1 MYQHKFF
8 YGKMHTAASL
18 VYPVAFA
25 ANGGKLTASI
35 HLTEDVMFKKKL
47 STAIFLFIAIA
58 AKADEG
64 QKIASKIQKVT
75 VFLSGAQVSRTAQVN
90 ISAGTSTLVFNNLSA
105 DMDVQSLQVSAGG
118 NFTILSVKH
127 ELDFFNEELKQKQII
142 DLHAQQKLIRDKI
155 SLQNGL
161 LPIYQE
167 EADMLSKNQV
177 GSGEKNGLDIVKL
190 KQALDF
196 QTARLTEIKQKQQ
209 TVADQ
214 VALLNLELQKYDKQ
228 IADIVKGRR
237 STTSN
242 VLVTVSSKADLQ
254 STFTINYVV
263 HTASWYPVYDI
274 RAKNV
279 NSPISITYKA
289 NVSQQSGEEWK
300 NIKITLSTGNPT
312 VSGSKPELTPDYLN
326 FGMYYSGAASSITK
340 VTGKV
345 VAQDDGQPL
354 PGVSIRIKGTSIGT
368 VSDKDGNYNIQVP
381 AGNPTLTYS
390 FLGYETME
398 RQANAAVISVALKPS
413 SQALNEVVVVGYGST
428 SESLEGRVSGVSI
441 TPGAVDKI
449 KIRGISSLGYSTTP
463 IEVKQIENQTNVEF
477 AIANPY
483 TVPTDGKQYMVEIGQ
498 FDLEA
503 SYQYYVAPKIS
514 TDVFLTAQ
522 LTNWNKYNFL
532 SGEASLFFEGT
543 FIGKSLI
550 NTQATTDTLN
560 LSLGNDKNIVVTRT
574 LQKELAERQ
583 IFGSNKKETRNWLV
597 EAKNRKS
604 QPVNLLVEDQV
615 PVSQNSDIQVDVQE
629 TSGAKLDAHTGK
641 LSWNFVLNSQDDKK
655 VQLKYQVKYPKN
667 QSVIVQ

>member
-1 MYQHKFF
+1 
-8 YGKMHTAASL
+8 MHTAASL
-18 VYPVAFA
+18 VYPAGLWA
-25 ANGGKLTASI
+25 DADKLTASI
-35 HLTEDVMFKKKL
+35 HLTDDVMFKKL
-47 STAIFLFIAIA
+47 STAIFLFIAIT

-64 QKIASKIQKVT
+64 QKIASKVQKVT

-90 ISAGTSTLVFNNLSA
+90 ISAGTSTLVFSNLSA

-127 ELDFFNEELKQKQII
+127 ELDFLNEELKQKQIT
-142 DLHAQQKLIRDKI
+142 DLLAQQKLIRDKI
-155 SLQNGL
+155 SLQDGL

-167 EADMLSKNQV
+167 EANMLSKNQV
-177 GSGEKNGLDIVKL
+177 GSGEKNGLDIIKL

-242 VLVTVSSKADLQ
+242 VLVTVSAKTDLQ
-254 STFTINYVV
+254 AAFNINYVV

-300 NIKITLSTGNPT
+300 NIRITLSTGNPT
-312 VSGSKPELTPDYLN
+312 VSGSKPDLSPDYLN
-326 FGMYYSGAASSITK
+326 FGMYYSGAAGNITK
-340 VTGKV
+340 VTGKIV
-345 VAQDDGQPL
+345 GQDDGQPL
-354 PGVSIRIKGTSIGT
+354 PGVSIRIKGSSIGT
-368 VSDKDGNYNIQVP
+368 VSDKDGNYDIQVP

-390 FLGYETME
+390 YVGFETME
-398 RQANAAVISVALKPS
+398 RQANAAVISVALKPANN
-413 SQALNEVVVVGYGST
+413 ALNEVVVVGYGSV
-428 SESLEGRVSGVSI
+428 SESFGGRVAGVSV
-441 TPGAVDKI
+441 TPGLKDKI
-449 KIRGISSLGYSTTP
+449 RIRGAATYATTP
-463 IEVKQIENQTNVEF
+463 IEVQKIENQTNIEF

-498 FDLEA
+498 FDLDA

-583 IFGSNKKETRNWLV
+583 IFGSNKKETRNWLI

>member
-1 MYQHKFF
+1 
-8 YGKMHTAASL
+8 MHTTASL
-18 VYPVAFA
+18 VYPRAFEA
-25 ANGGKLTASI
+25 DGSKLTASI
-35 HLTEDVMFKKKL
+35 HLTEDVMFKKL

-64 QKIASKIQKVT
+64 QKIASKVQKVT

-127 ELDFFNEELKQKQII
+127 ELDFLNEELKQKQIT
-142 DLHAQQKLIRDKI
+142 DLQAQQKLIRDKI
-155 SLQNGL
+155 SLQNSL

-209 TVADQ
+209 AVADQ

-228 IADIVKGRR
+228 IAGIVKGRR

-242 VLVTVSSKADLQ
+242 VLVTVSSKTDLQ

-312 VSGSKPELTPDYLN
+312 VSGSKPELSPDYLN
-326 FGMYYSGAASSITK
+326 FGMYYSGAAGNITK
-340 VTGKV
+340 VTGKIV
-345 VAQDDGQPL
+345 GQEDGQPL
-354 PGVSIRIKGTSIGT
+354 PGVSIRVKGSSIGT

-381 AGNPTLTYS
+381 GGNPTITYS
-390 FLGYETME
+390 YIGYETME

-413 SQALNEVVVVGYGST
+413 ARALNEVVVVGYGA
-428 SESLEGRVSGVSI
+428 SEYLEGRVAGVSV
-441 TPGAVDKI
+441 TDGKDKI
-449 KIRGISSLGYSTTP
+449 RLRGAATYATTP
-463 IEVKQIENQTNVEF
+463 IEVQKIENQTNVEF

-574 LQKELAERQ
+574 LQKELAGRQ
-583 IFGSNKKETRNWLV
+583 VFGSNKKETRNWLI

-604 QPVNLLVEDQV
+604 QPVSLLVEDQV
-615 PVSQNSDIQVDVQE
+615 PVSQNTDIQVDVQE

-655 VQLKYQVKYPKN
+655 VLLKYQVKYPKD

>member
-1 MYQHKFF
+1 VYQHKLF
-8 YGKMHTAASL
+8 YGKMHTTASL
-18 VYPVAFA
+18 VYPAAFEA
-25 ANGGKLTASI
+25 HKGKLTASI
-35 HLTEDVMFKKKL
+35 HLTEDVMFKKL

-58 AKADEG
+58 SKADKG
-64 QKIASKIQKVT
+64 QKIASKVQKVT

-90 ISAGTSTLVFNNLSA
+90 ISAGTSILVFSNLSA

-127 ELDFFNEELKQKQII
+127 ELDFLNEELKQKQIT
-142 DLHAQQKLIRDKI
+142 DLQTQQKLIRDKI
-155 SLQNGL
+155 SLQNSL

-167 EADMLSKNQV
+167 EANMLAKNQV
-177 GSGEKNGLDIVKL
+177 GSGEKNGLDIIKL

-214 VALLNLELQKYDKQ
+214 VALLNLELEKYDKQ
-228 IADIVKGRR
+228 IAAVVKGRR

-242 VLVTVSSKADLQ
+242 VLVTVSSKTDLQ
-254 STFTINYVV
+254 STFTVNYVV
-263 HTASWYPVYDI
+263 RTASWYPVYDI

-300 NIKITLSTGNPT
+300 NIRITLSTGNPT

-326 FGMYYSGAASSITK
+326 FGMYYSGAAGNITK
-340 VTGKV
+340 VTGKIV
-345 VAQDDGQPL
+345 GQDDGQPL
-354 PGVSIRIKGTSIGT
+354 PGVSIRVKGSSIGT

-381 AGNPTLTYS
+381 GGNPTITYS
-390 FLGYETME
+390 YIGYETME

-413 SQALNEVVVVGYGST
+413 ARALNEVVVVGYGS
-428 SESLEGRVSGVSI
+428 SNSDKEDLSGAIQSSGIRRKALSLN
-441 TPGAVDKI
+441 
-449 KIRGISSLGYSTTP
+449 YSTTP
-463 IEVKQIENQTNVEF
+463 VEVKQIENQTNVEF

-498 FDLEA
+498 FDLDA
-503 SYQYYVAPKIS
+503 SYQYFVAPKIS

-574 LQKELAERQ
+574 LQKELAGRQ
-583 IFGSNKKETRNWLV
+583 VFGSNKKETRNWLI

-615 PVSQNSDIQVDVQE
+615 PVSQNTDIQVDVQE

-655 VQLKYQVKYPKN
+655 VLLKYQVKYPKD

>member
-1 MYQHKFF
+1 
-8 YGKMHTAASL
+8 MHTAASL
-18 VYPVAFA
+18 VYPTAFEA
-25 ANGGKLTASI
+25 DGGKLTASI
-35 HLTEDVMFKKKL
+35 HLTEDVMFKKL

-58 AKADEG
+58 SKADEG
-64 QKIASKIQKVT
+64 QKIASKVQKVT
-75 VFLSGAQVSRTAQVN
+75 VFLSGAQVSRTAPVN

-127 ELDFFNEELKQKQII
+127 ELDFFNEELKQKQIT
-142 DLHAQQKLIRDKI
+142 DLQTQQKLVRDKI
-155 SLQNGL
+155 SLQNSL

-167 EADMLSKNQV
+167 EADMLAKNQV

-209 TVADQ
+209 AVADQ

-228 IADIVKGRR
+228 IAGIVKGRR

-242 VLVTVSSKADLQ
+242 VLVTVSSKTDLQ

-326 FGMYYSGAASSITK
+326 FGMYYSGASGNITK
-340 VTGKV
+340 VTGRV
-345 VAQDDGQPL
+345 VGQDDGQPL
-354 PGVSIRIKGTSIGT
+354 PGVSIRIKGSSIGT
-368 VSDKDGNYNIQVP
+368 VSDKDGNYDIQVP
-381 AGNPTLTYS
+381 GGNPTITYS
-390 FLGYETME
+390 YIGYETME

-413 SQALNEVVVVGYGST
+413 ARALNEVVVVGYGS
-428 SESLEGRVSGVSI
+428 SNYDKEDLSGAIQSSGIRRKALSLN
-441 TPGAVDKI
+441 
-449 KIRGISSLGYSTTP
+449 YSTTP

-550 NTQATTDTLN
+550 NTQATSDTLN

-583 IFGSNKKETRNWLV
+583 IFGSNKKETRNWLI

-655 VQLKYQVKYPKN
+655 VLLKYQVKYPKD